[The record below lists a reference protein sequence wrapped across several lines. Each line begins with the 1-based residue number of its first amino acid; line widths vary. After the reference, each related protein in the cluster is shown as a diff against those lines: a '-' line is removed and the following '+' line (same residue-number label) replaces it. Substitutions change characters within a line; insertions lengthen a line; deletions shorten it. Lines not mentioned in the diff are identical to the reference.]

1 MSISC
6 PPIRFADGGVW
17 TLDACTRVMGVLN
30 VTPDSFSDGGTVRGP
45 QDAVA
50 SAKRMAEAGA
60 TVVDI
65 GGESS
70 RPGAAP
76 VSADEE
82 MRRVLP
88 AIEAVRSAVDVR
100 ISIDTVKASVAARA
114 IDAGA
119 DVVNDVSAGS
129 DPEMLPLCAA
139 RGVPVI
145 LMHMRGTP
153 RTMQDDTRY
162 HDLLGEVVGFL
173 RAAVQRAV
181 AAGVAGDKILVDPGI
196 GFGKSPSGNLQIL
209 GDIAALKKVGQ
220 PVVVGASR
228 KSFIGSVLDLRV
240 TERLEGSLAV
250 AAVAAWQ
257 GAHVIRAHDVTE
269 TVRVVRM
276 VDAIRRP

>member
-1 MSISC
+1 MSTPC
-6 PPIRFADGGVW
+6 PPIRFADGEVW
-17 TLDACTRVMGVLN
+17 TLGACTRVMGILN
-30 VTPDSFSDGGTVRGP
+30 LTPDSFSDGGRVRGA
-45 QDAVA
+45 QDAVG
-50 SAKRMAEAGA
+50 SARRMAEAGA
-60 TVVDI
+60 AVVDI

-82 MRRVLP
+82 MRRVVP

-100 ISIDTVKASVAARA
+100 ISIDTVKAAVAARA

-119 DVVNDVSAGS
+119 DVVNDISAGS
-129 DPEMLPLCAA
+129 DPGMLPLCAA

-162 HDLLGEVVGFL
+162 RDLLGEVVEFL
-173 RAAVQRAV
+173 RAAVERAV
-181 AAGVAGDKILVDPGI
+181 AAGVPGDKILVDPGI

-209 GDIAALKKVGQ
+209 GDIAALRKVGQ

-240 TERLEGSLAV
+240 AERLEGSLAV

>member
-1 MSISC
+1 
-6 PPIRFADGGVW
+6 
-17 TLDACTRVMGVLN
+17 MGILN
-30 VTPDSFSDGGTVRGP
+30 LTPDSFSDGGRVRGA
-45 QDAVA
+45 QDAVG
-50 SAKRMAEAGA
+50 SARRMAEAGA
-60 TVVDI
+60 AVVDI

-82 MRRVLP
+82 MRRVVP

-100 ISIDTVKASVAARA
+100 ISIDTVKAAVAARA

-119 DVVNDVSAGS
+119 DVVNDISAGS
-129 DPEMLPLCAA
+129 DPGMLPLCAA

-162 HDLLGEVVGFL
+162 RDLLGEVVEFL
-173 RAAVQRAV
+173 RAAVERAV
-181 AAGVAGDKILVDPGI
+181 AAGVPGDKILVDPGI

-209 GDIAALKKVGQ
+209 GDIAALRKVGQ

-240 TERLEGSLAV
+240 AERLEGSLAV